1 MFHPRKH
8 SMVTAGVVFTRLLYA
23 QLLHAKFSA
32 PPKVGFEVPSLGQS
46 SKFKACDLGMKLVRA
61 EIVCVCVCQVISV

>member
-1 MFHPRKH
+1 M
-8 SMVTAGVVFTRLLYA
+8 TAGVVFTRLLYA

-32 PPKVGFEVPSLGQS
+32 PPKVGFEVPSSGQS

-61 EIVCVCVCQVISV
+61 GIVSILGICSNINVAE